1 MTKQEWI
8 EYFQA
13 VNGRKPSPKDLQ
25 NAVLNGDVD
34 LENTQNQQQN
44 QAIHDQN
51 VTNPQMDYYQ
61 QPIFNNQIK
70 KKNPLKIIIP
80 VVLIIFIIGL
90 WVLYKIGDSYSNSGE
105 YAYQQSQE
113 YTDTQESE
121 QQPKEDSNYKYLDF
135 TIEYF
140 STGEEYE
147 NNIRDDVY
155 IMTGTDI
162 TQEEMNLYVRC
173 MYYLD
178 DYWSKAYG
186 ENYIK
191 PRLIVYTDS
200 IDLSV
205 DGRDKKITSTCYLGG
220 VVFIN
225 TSQMNQIVGTSAAA
239 RVYVMAHEVG
249 HHIQNLLT
257 DLDMVK
263 QRQSKMIKKGD
274 TVGAN
279 RLSIRCELQADYY
292 AGTFCRYLN
301 KISKDSDIENISP
314 DGIVD
319 IIAATNNIGDDV
331 LLGGN
336 YSAEVSDHGT
346 AEQRKRWFW
355 HGYNDDNF
363 SRQSIYDLRDDQL

>member
-1 MTKQEWI
+1 M
-8 EYFQA
+8 
-13 VNGRKPSPKDLQ
+13 V
-25 NAVLNGDVD
+25 
-34 LENTQNQQQN
+34 EN
-44 QAIHDQN
+44 
-51 VTNPQMDYYQ
+51 
-61 QPIFNNQIK
+61 
-70 KKNPLKIIIP
+70 L
-80 VVLIIFIIGL
+80 
-90 WVLYKIGDSYSNSGE
+90 
-105 YAYQQSQE
+105 
-113 YTDTQESE
+113 
-121 QQPKEDSNYKYLDF
+121 
-135 TIEYF
+135 
-140 STGEEYE
+140 
-147 NNIRDDVY
+147 
-155 IMTGTDI
+155 
-162 TQEEMNLYVRC
+162 LYVRC

-220 VVFIN
+220 IVFIN

-239 RVYVMAHEVG
+239 RVY
-249 HHIQNLLT
+249 
-257 DLDMVK
+257 DMVK

-314 DGIVD
+314 DDIVE

-331 LLGGN
+331 LLGDY
-336 YSAEVSDHGT
+336 YSAELSDHGT

-355 HGYNDDNF
+355 HGYNDENF